1 MMDWTNKL
9 KNKMEGYTEQPSDS
23 VWAGISAAAGLTGD
37 KRRAVPFWLLAGSA
51 IAAAA
56 MFGAMLFFNVKEDV
70 PVTMTAEAA
79 KVGQEPVVSA
89 QVVQDNDITSIPEAS
104 QARRFVETEVRDF
117 RGAAVSGDFSG
128 EAAGGVVSEASG
140 EVVWEPTDEVIG
152 VTAAASE
159 NEGNIE
165 TETEESIEPDDDGG
179 RFADAWKW
187 VLAEPELQRTKR
199 GGKLA
204 AGLSVNGSSSASS
217 LSSRPT
223 AAALGANPLDCG
235 VSSADWVD
243 RRVESA
249 AGVIVYNQPEV
260 TTEYSHKMPVKI
272 GASIRYDF
280 NKFLGIESG
289 LTYSFLSSD
298 LKTGE
303 EGAVSSWSK
312 GVQSMH
318 YLGIPLNLSF
328 NIFSSRYFNAYVTA
342 GGLMEKCVRGSLKT
356 DEYLDGKYHGS
367 SSTTLKQK
375 GLQWSV
381 NGAAGIQVNI
391 LPQLGLYMEPGVSHH
406 FSNNSKVRTIYSDK
420 PTDFSLS
427 FGLRYT
433 FR

>member
-1 MMDWTNKL
+1 MDWTNKL
-9 KNKMEGYTEQPSDS
+9 KDKMEGYTEQPSDS
-23 VWAGISAAAGLTGD
+23 VWAGISAAAGLTGN
-37 KRRAVPFWLLAGSA
+37 KRRAVPLWLLASSA

-56 MFGAMLFFNVKEDV
+56 LFGAMLFFNVKEDV
-70 PVTMTAEAA
+70 PATMTAEAVQ
-79 KVGQEPVVSA
+79 VGQEPVVSA
-89 QVVQDNDITSIPEAS
+89 QVVQDNDITSVPEVS
-104 QARRFVETEVRDF
+104 QARRYVETEVRDF
-117 RGAAVSGDFSG
+117 RGMAVSGDFSG
-128 EAAGGVVSEASG
+128 ESADEIVGEPSG
-140 EVVWEPTDEVIG
+140 EVVG
-152 VTAAASE
+152 VTAETSE

-165 TETEESIEPDDDGG
+165 TDMEESIEPDDDGG

-204 AGLSVNGSSSASS
+204 AGLSVNGSGSASS

-298 LKTGE
+298 LKTGK
-303 EGAVSSWSK
+303 EGAVSGWSK

-367 SSTTLKQK
+367 SSTALKQK

>member
-1 MMDWTNKL
+1 MDWTNKL
-9 KNKMEGYTEQPSDS
+9 KDKMEGYTEQPSDS
-23 VWAGISAAAGLTGD
+23 VWAGISAAAGLTGN
-37 KRRAVPFWLLAGSA
+37 KRRAVPLWLLASSA

-56 MFGAMLFFNVKEDV
+56 LFGAMLIFNAKEDV
-70 PVTMTAEAA
+70 PATMTAEAVQ
-79 KVGQEPVVSA
+79 VGQEPVVSA
-89 QVVQDNDITSIPEAS
+89 QVVKDNDITSVPEVS
-104 QARRFVETEVRDF
+104 QARHYVETEVRNF

-128 EAAGGVVSEASG
+128 ESSGDVVGEPSG
-140 EVVWEPTDEVIG
+140 DFSGEPTDEVIG

-165 TETEESIEPDDDGG
+165 TDMEESIEPDDDGG

-204 AGLSVNGSSSASS
+204 AGLSVNGSGSASS

-223 AAALGANPLDCG
+223 AAALGANPSDCG

-298 LKTGE
+298 LKTGK
-303 EGAVSSWSK
+303 EGAVSGWSK

-367 SSTTLKQK
+367 SSIALKQK

>member
-23 VWAGISAAAGLTGD
+23 VWAGISAAAGLTGN
-37 KRRAVPFWLLAGSA
+37 KHRAVPLWLLASSA

-56 MFGAMLFFNVKEDV
+56 LFGAMLIFNAKEDV
-70 PVTMTAEAA
+70 PATMTAEAV

-89 QVVQDNDITSIPEAS
+89 RVVQDNDIKSVPEVS
-104 QARRFVETEVRDF
+104 QAGLYVETEVRDF
-117 RGAAVSGDFSG
+117 RGTAVSGDFSD
-128 EAAGGVVSEASG
+128 EPSDEVAVEPFG
-140 EVVWEPTDEVIG
+140 EVVEA
-152 VTAAASE
+152 TAETSE
-159 NEGNIE
+159 KNEIE
-165 TETEESIEPDDDGG
+165 GTIEPDTEEEIEPDEDGG
-179 RFADAWKW
+179 RFADEWKW

-204 AGLSVNGSSSASS
+204 AGLSVNGSGSASS

-223 AAALGANPLDCG
+223 AATLGANPLDCG

-243 RRVESA
+243 RRVESV
-249 AGVIVYNQPEV
+249 AGVIVYNQPVV

-303 EGAVSSWSK
+303 EGAVSGWSK

-367 SSTTLKQK
+367 SSTSLKQK

>member
-9 KNKMEGYTEQPSDS
+9 KDKMEGYTEQPSDS
-23 VWAGISAAAGLTGD
+23 VWAGISAAAGLTGN
-37 KRRAVPFWLLAGSA
+37 KRRAVPLWLLASSA

-56 MFGAMLFFNVKEDV
+56 LFGAMLFFNVKEDV
-70 PVTMTAEAA
+70 PATMTAEAV
-79 KVGQEPVVSA
+79 KVGHEPVVSA
-89 QVVQDNDITSIPEAS
+89 QVVQDNDITSVPEVS
-104 QARRFVETEVRDF
+104 QVRRYVETEVRDF
-117 RGAAVSGDFSG
+117 RGAAVSGDFSDEPSDEVAG
-128 EAAGGVVSEASG
+128 EPFG
-140 EVVWEPTDEVIG
+140 EVVG

-165 TETEESIEPDDDGG
+165 TDMEESIEPDDNGG

-204 AGLSVNGSSSASS
+204 AGLSVNGSGSASS

-298 LKTGE
+298 LKTGK
-303 EGAVSSWSK
+303 EGAVSGWSK
-312 GVQSMH
+312 GVQSLH

-367 SSTTLKQK
+367 SSTSLKQK

>member
-23 VWAGISAAAGLTGD
+23 VWAGISAAAGLTGN
-37 KRRAVPFWLLAGSA
+37 KHRAVPLWLLASSA

-56 MFGAMLFFNVKEDV
+56 LFGAMLIFNAKEDV
-70 PVTMTAEAA
+70 PATMTAEAV

-89 QVVQDNDITSIPEAS
+89 RVVQDNDITSVPEVS
-104 QARRFVETEVRDF
+104 QAGLYVETEVSDF
-117 RGAAVSGDFSG
+117 RGAAVSGDFSD
-128 EAAGGVVSEASG
+128 EPSDEVDVEPFG
-140 EVVWEPTDEVIG
+140 EVVG
-152 VTAAASE
+152 VTADTSE
-159 NEGNIE
+159 KNEIE
-165 TETEESIEPDDDGG
+165 GTIEHDTEEDIEPDEDGG

-204 AGLSVNGSSSASS
+204 AGLSVNGSGSASS

-223 AAALGANPLDCG
+223 AATLGANPLDCG

-243 RRVESA
+243 RRVESV
-249 AGVIVYNQPEV
+249 AGVIVYNQPVV

-303 EGAVSSWSK
+303 EGAVSGWSK

-367 SSTTLKQK
+367 SSTSLKQK

-433 FR
+433 FL

>member
-56 MFGAMLFFNVKEDV
+56 LFGAMLFFNVKEDV
-70 PVTMTAEAA
+70 PATMTAEAV

-89 QVVQDNDITSIPEAS
+89 QVVQDNDITSVPDVS
-104 QARRFVETEVRDF
+104 QARRFVETEVRNF

-128 EAAGGVVSEASG
+128 ETSGDVVGEASG
-140 EVVWEPTDEVIG
+140 DFSGEPTDEVVG

-159 NEGNIE
+159 NEGDIE
-165 TETEESIEPDDDGG
+165 PDMEESIEPDDDGG

-204 AGLSVNGSSSASS
+204 AGLSVNGSGSASS

-223 AAALGANPLDCG
+223 AAALGANPLDSG

-367 SSTTLKQK
+367 SSTTLRQK

-433 FR
+433 IR

>member
-1 MMDWTNKL
+1 MDWTNKL
-9 KNKMEGYTEQPSDS
+9 KNKMEGYSEQPSDS
-23 VWAGISAAAGLTGD
+23 VWAGISAAAGLTGN
-37 KRRAVPFWLLAGSA
+37 KRRAVPLWLLASSA

-56 MFGAMLFFNVKEDV
+56 LFGAMLFFNVKEDV
-70 PVTMTAEAA
+70 PATMTAEAV
-79 KVGQEPVVSA
+79 KVGHEPVVSA
-89 QVVQDNDITSIPEAS
+89 QVVQDNDITSVPEVS
-104 QARRFVETEVRDF
+104 QARRYVETEVRDF
-117 RGAAVSGDFSG
+117 RGVAVSGDFSG
-128 EAAGGVVSEASG
+128 ESS
-140 EVVWEPTDEVIG
+140 DEVAG
-152 VTAAASE
+152 VTAETSE
-159 NEGNIE
+159 NDGNIE
-165 TETEESIEPDDDGG
+165 TDMEESIEPDDDGG

-204 AGLSVNGSSSASS
+204 AGLSVNGSGSASS

-243 RRVESA
+243 RRVESS

-298 LKTGE
+298 LKTGK

-367 SSTTLKQK
+367 SSTALKQK

>member
-23 VWAGISAAAGLTGD
+23 VWAGISAAAGLTEN
-37 KRRAVPFWLLAGSA
+37 KRRAVPLWLLASSA

-56 MFGAMLFFNVKEDV
+56 LFGAMLIFNAKEDV
-70 PVTMTAEAA
+70 PTTMTAEAV

-89 QVVQDNDITSIPEAS
+89 QVVQDNDIASIPEAS

-117 RGAAVSGDFSG
+117 RGAAVSGVFSG
-128 EAAGGVVSEASG
+128 EPSDEVAGEPFG
-140 EVVWEPTDEVIG
+140 EVVG
-152 VTAAASE
+152 VTAETSE

-165 TETEESIEPDDDGG
+165 TDMEESIEPDDDGG

-204 AGLSVNGSSSASS
+204 AGLSVNGSGSASS

-312 GVQSMH
+312 GIQSMH

-367 SSTTLKQK
+367 SSTALKQK

>member
-1 MMDWTNKL
+1 MDWTNKL
-9 KNKMEGYTEQPSDS
+9 KDKMEGYTEQPSDS
-23 VWAGISAAAGLTGD
+23 VWAGISAAAGLTGN
-37 KRRAVPFWLLAGSA
+37 KRRAVPLWLLASSA

-56 MFGAMLFFNVKEDV
+56 LFGAMLIFNAKEDV
-70 PVTMTAEAA
+70 PATMTAEAVQ
-79 KVGQEPVVSA
+79 VGQEPVVSA
-89 QVVQDNDITSIPEAS
+89 QVVQDNDITSVPEVS

-117 RGAAVSGDFSG
+117 RGATVSDDFSGESSGDVVGEPSGDFSG
-128 EAAGGVVSEASG
+128 
-140 EVVWEPTDEVIG
+140 EPTDEVIG

-165 TETEESIEPDDDGG
+165 TDMEESIEPDDDGG

-204 AGLSVNGSSSASS
+204 AGLSVNGSGSASS

-272 GASIRYDF
+272 GTSIRYDF

>member
-1 MMDWTNKL
+1 MDWTNKL

-23 VWAGISAAAGLTGD
+23 VWACISAAAGLTGD

-56 MFGAMLFFNVKEDV
+56 LFGAMLFFNVKEDV
-70 PVTMTAEAA
+70 PVTMTAEAV

-117 RGAAVSGDFSG
+117 RGAAVSGDFSDEPSG
-128 EAAGGVVSEASG
+128 DVVCEASG
-140 EVVWEPTDEVIG
+140 DFSGEPTDEVIG

-204 AGLSVNGSSSASS
+204 AGLSVNGSGSASS

-367 SSTTLKQK
+367 SSTALKQK

-433 FR
+433 IR

>member
-23 VWAGISAAAGLTGD
+23 VWAGISAAAGLTGN
-37 KRRAVPFWLLAGSA
+37 KRRAVPLWLLASSA

-56 MFGAMLFFNVKEDV
+56 LFGAMLFFNVKEDV
-70 PVTMTAEAA
+70 PATMTAEAA
-79 KVGQEPVVSA
+79 KVGQETVVSA
-89 QVVQDNDITSIPEAS
+89 QVVQDNDITSVPEVS
-104 QARRFVETEVRDF
+104 QARHYVETEVRDF
-117 RGAAVSGDFSG
+117 RGAAVSGDFSDESSG
-128 EAAGGVVSEASG
+128 NVVG
-140 EVVWEPTDEVIG
+140 EVVG
-152 VTAAASE
+152 VTAEASE

-165 TETEESIEPDDDGG
+165 TDMEESIEPDDDGG

-187 VLAEPELQRTKR
+187 ELAEPELQRTKR

-204 AGLSVNGSSSASS
+204 AGLSVNGSGSASS

-367 SSTTLKQK
+367 SSTALKQK

>member
-23 VWAGISAAAGLTGD
+23 VWAGISAAAGLTGN
-37 KRRAVPFWLLAGSA
+37 KHRAVPLWLLASSA

-56 MFGAMLFFNVKEDV
+56 LFGAMLIFNAKEDV
-70 PVTMTAEAA
+70 PATMTAEAV

-89 QVVQDNDITSIPEAS
+89 RVVQDNDITSVPEVS
-104 QARRFVETEVRDF
+104 QAGLYVETEVRDF
-117 RGAAVSGDFSG
+117 SGAAVSGDFSD
-128 EAAGGVVSEASG
+128 EPSDEVAVEPFG
-140 EVVWEPTDEVIG
+140 EVVAG
-152 VTAAASE
+152 TADTSE
-159 NEGNIE
+159 KNEIE
-165 TETEESIEPDDDGG
+165 GTIEHDTEEDIEPDEDGG

-204 AGLSVNGSSSASS
+204 AGLSVNGSGSASS

-223 AAALGANPLDCG
+223 AATLGANPLDCG

-243 RRVESA
+243 RRVESV
-249 AGVIVYNQPEV
+249 AGVIVYNQPVV

-303 EGAVSSWSK
+303 EGAVSGWSK

-367 SSTTLKQK
+367 SSTSLKQK

-381 NGAAGIQVNI
+381 NGAAGIQANI

>member
-9 KNKMEGYTEQPSDS
+9 KDKMEGYTEQPSDS
-23 VWAGISAAAGLTGD
+23 VWAGISAAAGLTGN
-37 KRRAVPFWLLAGSA
+37 KRRAVPLWLLARSA

-56 MFGAMLFFNVKEDV
+56 LFGAMLIFNAKEDV
-70 PVTMTAEAA
+70 PATMTAEAV

-89 QVVQDNDITSIPEAS
+89 QVVQDNDIASVPEAS

-117 RGAAVSGDFSG
+117 RGATVSDDFSG
-128 EAAGGVVSEASG
+128 EAAGDVVSEPSG
-140 EVVWEPTDEVIG
+140 DFSGEPTDEVIG
-152 VTAAASE
+152 VTAAASGK
-159 NEGNIE
+159 EGNIE
-165 TETEESIEPDDDGG
+165 PDTEEDIEPDDDGG

-204 AGLSVNGSSSASS
+204 AGLSVNGSGSASS

-303 EGAVSSWSK
+303 EGAVSGWSK

-367 SSTTLKQK
+367 SSTALKQK

-420 PTDFSLS
+420 PTDLSLS

>member
-56 MFGAMLFFNVKEDV
+56 LFGAMLFFNVKEDV
-70 PVTMTAEAA
+70 PASMTAEAV
-79 KVGQEPVVSA
+79 KVVQEPVVSA
-89 QVVQDNDITSIPEAS
+89 QVVQDNDITNVPEAS

-128 EAAGGVVSEASG
+128 ESSGDVVGEPSG
-140 EVVWEPTDEVIG
+140 EVVG
-152 VTAAASE
+152 VAAEASE

-165 TETEESIEPDDDGG
+165 TDMEESIEPDDDGG

-204 AGLSVNGSSSASS
+204 AGLSVNGSGSASS

-328 NIFSSRYFNAYVTA
+328 NIFSSRYFNAYLTA

-367 SSTTLKQK
+367 SSTTLRQK

-433 FR
+433 IR

>member
-9 KNKMEGYTEQPSDS
+9 KDKMEGYTEQPSDS
-23 VWAGISAAAGLTGD
+23 VWAGISAAAGLTGN
-37 KRRAVPFWLLAGSA
+37 KRRAVPLWLLASSA
-51 IAAAA
+51 IGAAAL
-56 MFGAMLFFNVKEDV
+56 FGAMLFFNVKEDI
-70 PVTMTAEAA
+70 PATMTAEAV

-89 QVVQDNDITSIPEAS
+89 QVVQDNDITSVPEVS
-104 QARRFVETEVRDF
+104 QARRYVETEVRDF
-117 RGAAVSGDFSG
+117 RGMAVSGDFSDEPSDEVAG
-128 EAAGGVVSEASG
+128 EPFG
-140 EVVWEPTDEVIG
+140 EVVG
-152 VTAAASE
+152 VTAEASE

-165 TETEESIEPDDDGG
+165 TDMEESIEPDDDGG

-199 GGKLA
+199 SGKLA
-204 AGLSVNGSSSASS
+204 AGLSVNGSGSASS

-223 AAALGANPLDCG
+223 AAVLGANPLDCG

-328 NIFSSRYFNAYVTA
+328 NIFSSRYFNAYVTV

>member
-1 MMDWTNKL
+1 MDWTNKL
-9 KNKMEGYTEQPSDS
+9 KNKMEGYSEQPSDS
-23 VWAGISAAAGLTGD
+23 VWAGISAAAGLTGN
-37 KRRAVPFWLLAGSA
+37 KRRAVPLWLLASSA

-56 MFGAMLFFNVKEDV
+56 LFGAMLFFNVKEDV
-70 PVTMTAEAA
+70 PATMTAEAV
-79 KVGQEPVVSA
+79 KVGHEPVVSA
-89 QVVQDNDITSIPEAS
+89 QVVQDNDITSVPEVS
-104 QARRFVETEVRDF
+104 QARRYVETEVRDF
-117 RGAAVSGDFSG
+117 RGVAVSGDFSG
-128 EAAGGVVSEASG
+128 ESS
-140 EVVWEPTDEVIG
+140 DEVAG
-152 VTAAASE
+152 VTAETSE
-159 NEGNIE
+159 NDGNIE
-165 TETEESIEPDDDGG
+165 TDMEESIEPDDDGG

-204 AGLSVNGSSSASS
+204 AGLSVNGSGSASS

-243 RRVESA
+243 RRVESS

-298 LKTGE
+298 LKTGK

>member
-23 VWAGISAAAGLTGD
+23 VWAGISAAAGLTGN
-37 KRRAVPFWLLAGSA
+37 KHRAVPLWLLASSA

-56 MFGAMLFFNVKEDV
+56 LFGAMLIFNAKEDV
-70 PVTMTAEAA
+70 PATMTAEAV

-89 QVVQDNDITSIPEAS
+89 RVVQDNDITSVPEVS
-104 QARRFVETEVRDF
+104 QAGLYVETEVRDF
-117 RGAAVSGDFSG
+117 RGAAVSGDFSD
-128 EAAGGVVSEASG
+128 EPFG
-140 EVVWEPTDEVIG
+140 EVVVEPFGEVVA
-152 VTAAASE
+152 VTADTSE
-159 NEGNIE
+159 KNEIE
-165 TETEESIEPDDDGG
+165 GTIEPDTEEDIEPDEDGG

-187 VLAEPELQRTKR
+187 VLAEPELQRRKR

-204 AGLSVNGSSSASS
+204 AGLSVNGSGSASS

-223 AAALGANPLDCG
+223 AATLGANPLDCG

-243 RRVESA
+243 RRVESV
-249 AGVIVYNQPEV
+249 AGVIVYNQPVV

-280 NKFLGIESG
+280 NKFIGIESG

-303 EGAVSSWSK
+303 EGAVSGWSK

-367 SSTTLKQK
+367 SSTSLKQK

-420 PTDFSLS
+420 P
-427 FGLRYT
+427 
-433 FR
+433 

>member
-1 MMDWTNKL
+1 MDWTNKL

-56 MFGAMLFFNVKEDV
+56 LFGAMLFFNVKEDV
-70 PVTMTAEAA
+70 PVTMTAEAV

-128 EAAGGVVSEASG
+128 EVSGDVVGEVVGVPSG
-140 EVVWEPTDEVIG
+140 EVVG

-165 TETEESIEPDDDGG
+165 TDMEESIEPDDDGG

-204 AGLSVNGSSSASS
+204 AGLSVNGSGSASS

-433 FR
+433 FQ

>member
-23 VWAGISAAAGLTGD
+23 VWAGISAAAGLTGN
-37 KRRAVPFWLLAGSA
+37 KHRAVPLWLLASSA
-51 IAAAA
+51 VAAAA
-56 MFGAMLFFNVKEDV
+56 LFGAMLIFNAKEDV
-70 PVTMTAEAA
+70 PATMTAEAV

-89 QVVQDNDITSIPEAS
+89 RVVQDNDITSVPEVS
-104 QARRFVETEVRDF
+104 QAGLYVETEVRDF
-117 RGAAVSGDFSG
+117 RGAAVSGDFSD
-128 EAAGGVVSEASG
+128 EPSDEVAVEPFG
-140 EVVWEPTDEVIG
+140 EVVEA
-152 VTAAASE
+152 TAETSE
-159 NEGNIE
+159 KNEIE
-165 TETEESIEPDDDGG
+165 GTIEPDTEEEIEPDEDGG
-179 RFADAWKW
+179 RFADEWKW

-204 AGLSVNGSSSASS
+204 AGLSVNGSGSASS

-223 AAALGANPLDCG
+223 AATLGANPLDCG

-243 RRVESA
+243 RRVESV
-249 AGVIVYNQPEV
+249 AGVIVYNQPVV

-303 EGAVSSWSK
+303 EGAVSGWSK

-367 SSTTLKQK
+367 SSTSLKQK

>member
-1 MMDWTNKL
+1 MDWTNKL
-9 KNKMEGYTEQPSDS
+9 KDKMEGYTEQPSDS
-23 VWAGISAAAGLTGD
+23 VWAGISAAAGLTGN
-37 KRRAVPFWLLAGSA
+37 KRRAVPLWLLASSA
-51 IAAAA
+51 VAAAA
-56 MFGAMLFFNVKEDV
+56 LFGAMLFFNIKEDV
-70 PVTMTAEAA
+70 PETITAEAV

-89 QVVQDNDITSIPEAS
+89 QVVQDNDITSVPEVS
-104 QARRFVETEVRDF
+104 QARRYVQTEVRDF
-117 RGAAVSGDFSG
+117 RGMAVSGDFSG
-128 EAAGGVVSEASG
+128 ESADEIVGEPSG
-140 EVVWEPTDEVIG
+140 EVVG
-152 VTAAASE
+152 VTAETSE

-165 TETEESIEPDDDGG
+165 TDMEESIEPDDDGG

-204 AGLSVNGSSSASS
+204 AGLSVNGSGSASS

-223 AAALGANPLDCG
+223 VAALGANPLDCG

-298 LKTGE
+298 LKTGK
-303 EGAVSSWSK
+303 EGAVSGWSK

-367 SSTTLKQK
+367 SSTALKQK

>member
-9 KNKMEGYTEQPSDS
+9 KDKMEGYTEQPSDS
-23 VWAGISAAAGLTGD
+23 VWAGISAAAGLTGN
-37 KRRAVPFWLLAGSA
+37 KRRAVPLWLLASSA

-56 MFGAMLFFNVKEDV
+56 LFGAMLFFNVKEDI
-70 PVTMTAEAA
+70 PATMTAEAV

-89 QVVQDNDITSIPEAS
+89 QVVQDNDITSVPEVS
-104 QARRFVETEVRDF
+104 QARRYVETGVRDF
-117 RGAAVSGDFSG
+117 RGAAVSGDFSDEPSDEVAG
-128 EAAGGVVSEASG
+128 EPFG
-140 EVVWEPTDEVIG
+140 EVVG

-165 TETEESIEPDDDGG
+165 TDMEESIEPDDNGG

-204 AGLSVNGSSSASS
+204 AGLSVNGSGSASS

-298 LKTGE
+298 LKTGK
-303 EGAVSSWSK
+303 EGAVSGWSK
-312 GVQSMH
+312 GIQSMH

-328 NIFSSRYFNAYVTA
+328 NIFSSRYFNAYITA

-367 SSTTLKQK
+367 SSTALKQK

>member
-1 MMDWTNKL
+1 MDWTNKL

-23 VWAGISAAAGLTGD
+23 VWACISAAAGLTGD

-56 MFGAMLFFNVKEDV
+56 LFGAMLFFNVKEDV
-70 PVTMTAEAA
+70 PVTMTAEAG
-79 KVGQEPVVSA
+79 KIGQEPVVSA

-117 RGAAVSGDFSG
+117 RGAAVSGDFSD
-128 EAAGGVVSEASG
+128 EAAGDVVGEASG
-140 EVVWEPTDEVIG
+140 EVVG
-152 VTAAASE
+152 VTTEASE

-165 TETEESIEPDDDGG
+165 TDMEESIEPDDNGG

-204 AGLSVNGSSSASS
+204 AGLSVNGSGSASS

-433 FR
+433 IR

>member
-9 KNKMEGYTEQPSDS
+9 KDKMEGYTEQPSDS
-23 VWAGISAAAGLTGD
+23 VWAGISAAAGLTGN
-37 KRRAVPFWLLAGSA
+37 KRRAVPLWLLASSA

-56 MFGAMLFFNVKEDV
+56 LFGAMLIFNAKEDV
-70 PVTMTAEAA
+70 PATMTAEAVQ
-79 KVGQEPVVSA
+79 VGQESVVSA
-89 QVVQDNDITSIPEAS
+89 QVVKDNDITSVPEVS
-104 QARRFVETEVRDF
+104 PVRRHVETEVKDF
-117 RGAAVSGDFSG
+117 RSAIVSGDFSD
-128 EAAGGVVSEASG
+128 
-140 EVVWEPTDEVIG
+140 EPSDEVAG
-152 VTAAASE
+152 VTAETSKKDVI
-159 NEGNIE
+159 EGNIE
-165 TETEESIEPDDDGG
+165 PDMEEDIEPDDDGG
-179 RFADAWKW
+179 RFADAWAGI
-187 VLAEPELQRTKR
+187 LAEPELQRTKR

-204 AGLSVNGSSSASS
+204 AGLSVNGSGSASS

-298 LKTGE
+298 LKTGK
-303 EGAVSSWSK
+303 EGAVSGWSK

-367 SSTTLKQK
+367 SSTALKQK

>member
-1 MMDWTNKL
+1 MDWTNKL
-9 KNKMEGYTEQPSDS
+9 KDKMEGYTEQPSDS
-23 VWAGISAAAGLTGD
+23 VWAGISAAAGLTGN
-37 KRRAVPFWLLAGSA
+37 KRRAVPLWLLASSA
-51 IAAAA
+51 IAAAGL
-56 MFGAMLFFNVKEDV
+56 FGAMLIFNAKEDV
-70 PVTMTAEAA
+70 PATMTAEAVQ
-79 KVGQEPVVSA
+79 VGREPVVSA
-89 QVVQDNDITSIPEAS
+89 QVVQDNDITSVPEIS
-104 QARRFVETEVRDF
+104 QVRRYVETEVRDF
-117 RGAAVSGDFSG
+117 HGMAVSGDFSG
-128 EAAGGVVSEASG
+128 ESADEIVGEPSG
-140 EVVWEPTDEVIG
+140 EVVGESSGEVVG
-152 VTAAASE
+152 VTAETSE
-159 NEGNIE
+159 KDEIEGN
-165 TETEESIEPDDDGG
+165 IEPDDDGG
-179 RFADAWKW
+179 RFVDAWKW

-204 AGLSVNGSSSASS
+204 AGLSVNGSGSASS

-260 TTEYSHKMPVKI
+260 STEYSHKMPVKI

-298 LKTGE
+298 LKTGK

-367 SSTTLKQK
+367 SSTALKQK

>member
-23 VWAGISAAAGLTGD
+23 VWAGISAAAGLTVN
-37 KRRAVPFWLLAGSA
+37 KRRAVPLWLLASSA
-51 IAAAA
+51 IAAAGL
-56 MFGAMLFFNVKEDV
+56 FGAMLFFNVKEDI
-70 PVTMTAEAA
+70 PATMTAEAV

-89 QVVQDNDITSIPEAS
+89 QVVQDNDITSVPEVS
-104 QARRFVETEVRDF
+104 QARHYVETEVRDF
-117 RGAAVSGDFSG
+117 RGAAVSGDFSDVPSD
-128 EAAGGVVSEASG
+128 EVAREPFG
-140 EVVWEPTDEVIG
+140 EVVG
-152 VTAAASE
+152 VTAETSE

-165 TETEESIEPDDDGG
+165 TDMEESIEPDDDGG

-204 AGLSVNGSSSASS
+204 AGLSVNGSGSASS

-433 FR
+433 IR

>member
-1 MMDWTNKL
+1 MDWTNKL
-9 KNKMEGYTEQPSDS
+9 KDKMEGYTEQPSDS
-23 VWAGISAAAGLTGD
+23 VWAGISAAAGLTGN
-37 KRRAVPFWLLAGSA
+37 KRRAVPLWLLASSA

-56 MFGAMLFFNVKEDV
+56 LFGAMLFFNVKEDI
-70 PVTMTAEAA
+70 PATMTAEAV

-89 QVVQDNDITSIPEAS
+89 QVVQDNDITSVPEVS
-104 QARRFVETEVRDF
+104 QARRYVETEVSDF
-117 RGAAVSGDFSG
+117 RGAVVSGDFSDEPSDDVAG
-128 EAAGGVVSEASG
+128 EPFG
-140 EVVWEPTDEVIG
+140 EVVG
-152 VTAAASE
+152 VTAETSE
-159 NEGNIE
+159 NDGNIE
-165 TETEESIEPDDDGG
+165 TDMEESIEPDDDGG

-187 VLAEPELQRTKR
+187 VLEEPELQRTKR

-204 AGLSVNGSSSASS
+204 AGLSVNGSGSASS

-223 AAALGANPLDCG
+223 AAELGANPLDCG

-260 TTEYSHKMPVKI
+260 STEYSHKMPVKI

-298 LKTGE
+298 LKTGK
-303 EGAVSSWSK
+303 EGAVSGWSK

-367 SSTTLKQK
+367 SSTSLKQK

-406 FSNNSKVRTIYSDK
+406 FRNNSKVRTIYSDK

>member
-1 MMDWTNKL
+1 MDWTNKL

-56 MFGAMLFFNVKEDV
+56 LFGAMLFFNVKEDV
-70 PVTMTAEAA
+70 PATMTAEAV
-79 KVGQEPVVSA
+79 KVVQEPVVSA
-89 QVVQDNDITSIPEAS
+89 QVVQDNDITSVPEVS

-128 EAAGGVVSEASG
+128 EASDEVTGEPFGDFSG
-140 EVVWEPTDEVIG
+140 KPTDEVIG

-159 NEGNIE
+159 KEGNIE
-165 TETEESIEPDDDGG
+165 PDTEEDIEPDDDGG

-204 AGLSVNGSSSASS
+204 AGLSVNGSGSASS

-303 EGAVSSWSK
+303 ESAVSSWSK

-433 FR
+433 IR

>member
-23 VWAGISAAAGLTGD
+23 VWAGISAAAGLTGN
-37 KRRAVPFWLLAGSA
+37 KHRAVPLWLLASSA

-56 MFGAMLFFNVKEDV
+56 LFGAMLIFNAKEDV
-70 PVTMTAEAA
+70 PATMTAEAV
-79 KVGQEPVVSA
+79 KVGQETVVSA
-89 QVVQDNDITSIPEAS
+89 RGVQDNDITSVPEVS
-104 QARRFVETEVRDF
+104 QARLYVETEVRDF
-117 RGAAVSGDFSG
+117 SGAAVSGDFSD
-128 EAAGGVVSEASG
+128 EPSDEVAVEPFG
-140 EVVWEPTDEVIG
+140 EVVG
-152 VTAAASE
+152 VTADTSE
-159 NEGNIE
+159 KNEIE
-165 TETEESIEPDDDGG
+165 GTIEHDTEEDIEPDEDGG

-204 AGLSVNGSSSASS
+204 AGLSVNGSGSASS

-223 AAALGANPLDCG
+223 AATLGANPLDCG

-243 RRVESA
+243 RRVESV
-249 AGVIVYNQPEV
+249 AGVIVYNQPVV

-303 EGAVSSWSK
+303 EGAVSGWSK

-367 SSTTLKQK
+367 SSTALKQK

>member
-23 VWAGISAAAGLTGD
+23 VWAGISAAAGLTGN
-37 KRRAVPFWLLAGSA
+37 KHRAVPLWLLASSA

-56 MFGAMLFFNVKEDV
+56 LFGAMLIFNAKEDV
-70 PVTMTAEAA
+70 PATMTAEAV

-89 QVVQDNDITSIPEAS
+89 RVVQDNDITSVPEVS
-104 QARRFVETEVRDF
+104 QARLYVETEVSDF
-117 RGAAVSGDFSG
+117 RGAAVSGDFSD
-128 EAAGGVVSEASG
+128 EPSDEVAVEPFG
-140 EVVWEPTDEVIG
+140 EVVA
-152 VTAAASE
+152 VTADTSE
-159 NEGNIE
+159 KNEIE
-165 TETEESIEPDDDGG
+165 GTIEPDSEEDIEPGEDGG

-204 AGLSVNGSSSASS
+204 AGLSVNGSGSASS

-223 AAALGANPLDCG
+223 AATLGANPLDCG

-243 RRVESA
+243 RRVESV
-249 AGVIVYNQPEV
+249 AGVIVYNQPVV

-303 EGAVSSWSK
+303 EGAVSGWSK

-367 SSTTLKQK
+367 SSTSLKQK

-427 FGLRYT
+427 FGLRYS

>member
-1 MMDWTNKL
+1 MDWTNKL
-9 KNKMEGYTEQPSDS
+9 KDKMEGYTEQPSDS
-23 VWAGISAAAGLTGD
+23 VWAGISAAAGLTGN
-37 KRRAVPFWLLAGSA
+37 KRRAVPLWLLASSA

-56 MFGAMLFFNVKEDV
+56 LFGAMLIFNVKEDV
-70 PVTMTAEAA
+70 PATMTAEAV

-89 QVVQDNDITSIPEAS
+89 QVVQDNDIASVPEAS

-117 RGAAVSGDFSG
+117 RGATVSDDFSGESSGDVVGEPSGDFSG
-128 EAAGGVVSEASG
+128 
-140 EVVWEPTDEVIG
+140 EPTDEVIG

-165 TETEESIEPDDDGG
+165 TDMEESIEPDDDGG

-204 AGLSVNGSSSASS
+204 AGLSVNGSGSASS

-375 GLQWSV
+375 GLQWSI

>member
-23 VWAGISAAAGLTGD
+23 VWAGISAAAGLTGN
-37 KRRAVPFWLLAGSA
+37 KRRAVPLWLLASSA

-56 MFGAMLFFNVKEDV
+56 LFGAMLIFNAKEDV
-70 PVTMTAEAA
+70 PATMTAEAV

-89 QVVQDNDITSIPEAS
+89 QVVQDNDITSIPEVS

-128 EAAGGVVSEASG
+128 ESADEVAGEPSG
-140 EVVWEPTDEVIG
+140 EVVG
-152 VTAAASE
+152 VTAETSDKDE
-159 NEGNIE
+159 IEGNIE
-165 TETEESIEPDDDGG
+165 PEDDSG

-204 AGLSVNGSSSASS
+204 AGLSVNGSGSASS

-298 LKTGE
+298 LKTGK
-303 EGAVSSWSK
+303 EGAVSGWSK
-312 GVQSMH
+312 GIQSMN

>member
-9 KNKMEGYTEQPSDS
+9 KDKMEGYTEQPSDS
-23 VWAGISAAAGLTGD
+23 VWAGISAAAGLTGN
-37 KRRAVPFWLLAGSA
+37 KRSAVPLWLLAGSA

-56 MFGAMLFFNVKEDV
+56 LFGAMLFFNVKEDV
-70 PVTMTAEAA
+70 PATMTAEAV

-89 QVVQDNDITSIPEAS
+89 QVVQDNDITSIPEVS
-104 QARRFVETEVRDF
+104 QARHYVENGVRDF
-117 RGAAVSGDFSG
+117 RGAAVSGDFSDEPSDEVAG
-128 EAAGGVVSEASG
+128 EPFG
-140 EVVWEPTDEVIG
+140 EVVG

-165 TETEESIEPDDDGG
+165 TDMEESIEPDDNGG

-204 AGLSVNGSSSASS
+204 AGLSVNGSGSASS

-303 EGAVSSWSK
+303 EGAVSGWSK

-367 SSTTLKQK
+367 SSTALKQK

>member
-1 MMDWTNKL
+1 MDWTNKL

-23 VWAGISAAAGLTGD
+23 VWAGISAAAGLTGN
-37 KRRAVPFWLLAGSA
+37 KHRAVPLWLLASSA

-56 MFGAMLFFNVKEDV
+56 LFGAMLIFNAKEDV
-70 PVTMTAEAA
+70 PATMTAEAV

-89 QVVQDNDITSIPEAS
+89 RVVQDNDIKSVPEVS
-104 QARRFVETEVRDF
+104 QAGLYVETEVRDF
-117 RGAAVSGDFSG
+117 RGTAVSGDFSD
-128 EAAGGVVSEASG
+128 EPSDEVAVEPFG
-140 EVVWEPTDEVIG
+140 EVVEA
-152 VTAAASE
+152 TAETSE
-159 NEGNIE
+159 KNEIE
-165 TETEESIEPDDDGG
+165 GTIEPDTEEDIEPDEDGG
-179 RFADAWKW
+179 RFADEWKW

-204 AGLSVNGSSSASS
+204 AGLSVNGSGSASS

-223 AAALGANPLDCG
+223 AATLGANPLDCG

-243 RRVESA
+243 RRVESV
-249 AGVIVYNQPEV
+249 AGVIVYNQPVV

-303 EGAVSSWSK
+303 EGAVSGWSK

-367 SSTTLKQK
+367 SSTSLKQK

>member
-23 VWAGISAAAGLTGD
+23 VWAGISAAAGLTGN
-37 KRRAVPFWLLAGSA
+37 KHRAVPLWLLASSA

-56 MFGAMLFFNVKEDV
+56 LFGAMLIFNAKDDV
-70 PVTMTAEAA
+70 PATMTAEAV

-89 QVVQDNDITSIPEAS
+89 RVVQDNDITSVPEIS
-104 QARRFVETEVRDF
+104 QAGLYVETEVRDF
-117 RGAAVSGDFSG
+117 RGAAVSGDFSD
-128 EAAGGVVSEASG
+128 EPSDEVAVEPFG
-140 EVVWEPTDEVIG
+140 EVVEA
-152 VTAAASE
+152 TAETSE
-159 NEGNIE
+159 KNEIE
-165 TETEESIEPDDDGG
+165 GTIEPDTEEDIEPDEDGG
-179 RFADAWKW
+179 RFADEWKW

-204 AGLSVNGSSSASS
+204 AGLSVNGSGSASS

-223 AAALGANPLDCG
+223 AATLGANPLDCG

-243 RRVESA
+243 RRVESV
-249 AGVIVYNQPEV
+249 AGVIVYNQPVV

-303 EGAVSSWSK
+303 EGAVSGWSK

-367 SSTTLKQK
+367 SSTSLKQK

>member
-1 MMDWTNKL
+1 MDWTNKL

-23 VWAGISAAAGLTGD
+23 VWAGISAAAGLTGN
-37 KRRAVPFWLLAGSA
+37 KRRAVPLWLLASSA

-56 MFGAMLFFNVKEDV
+56 LFGAMLIFNAKEDV
-70 PVTMTAEAA
+70 PATMTSEAV
-79 KVGQEPVVSA
+79 KVGHEPVVSA
-89 QVVQDNDITSIPEAS
+89 RVVQDNDITSVPEVS
-104 QARRFVETEVRDF
+104 QARLYVETEVRDF
-117 RGAAVSGDFSG
+117 SGAAVSGDFSD
-128 EAAGGVVSEASG
+128 EPSDEVAVEPFG
-140 EVVWEPTDEVIG
+140 EVVG
-152 VTAAASE
+152 VTAETSE
-159 NEGNIE
+159 KNEIE
-165 TETEESIEPDDDGG
+165 GTIEHDTEEDIEPDEDGG

-204 AGLSVNGSSSASS
+204 AGLSVNGSCSASS

-223 AAALGANPLDCG
+223 AATLGANPLDCG

-243 RRVESA
+243 RRVESV
-249 AGVIVYNQPEV
+249 AGVIVYNQPVV

-303 EGAVSSWSK
+303 EGAVSGWSK

-367 SSTTLKQK
+367 SSTSLKQK

-381 NGAAGIQVNI
+381 NGAAGIQANI

>member
-1 MMDWTNKL
+1 
-9 KNKMEGYTEQPSDS
+9 MEGYTEQPSDS
-23 VWAGISAAAGLTGD
+23 VWAGISAAAGLTGN
-37 KRRAVPFWLLAGSA
+37 KRRAVPLWLLASSA

-56 MFGAMLFFNVKEDV
+56 LFGAMLIFNVKEDV

-89 QVVQDNDITSIPEAS
+89 QVVQDNDITSIPEVS
-104 QARRFVETEVRDF
+104 HARHYVETEVRDF

-128 EAAGGVVSEASG
+128 EPSGDVVGEASG
-140 EVVWEPTDEVIG
+140 EVVGESSGGVIG
-152 VTAAASE
+152 VTAEASE

-165 TETEESIEPDDDGG
+165 TDMEESIEPDDDGG

-204 AGLSVNGSSSASS
+204 AGLSVNGSGSASS

-298 LKTGE
+298 LKTGK
-303 EGAVSSWSK
+303 EGAVSGWSK

-367 SSTTLKQK
+367 SSTALKQK

>member
-1 MMDWTNKL
+1 MDWTNKL
-9 KNKMEGYTEQPSDS
+9 KNKMEDYTEQPSDS

-56 MFGAMLFFNVKEDV
+56 LFGAMLFFNVKEDV

-89 QVVQDNDITSIPEAS
+89 QVVQDNDIASVPEVN

-117 RGAAVSGDFSG
+117 RGAVVSGNFSGESSGDVVGEASGDFSG
-128 EAAGGVVSEASG
+128 E
-140 EVVWEPTDEVIG
+140 PTDEVVG

-165 TETEESIEPDDDGG
+165 TDMEESIEPDDDGG

-204 AGLSVNGSSSASS
+204 AGLSVNGSGSASS

-328 NIFSSRYFNAYVTA
+328 NIFSSRYFNAYATA

-367 SSTTLKQK
+367 SSTTLRQK

>member
-37 KRRAVPFWLLAGSA
+37 KRRAVPLWLLASSA
-51 IAAAA
+51 VAAAA
-56 MFGAMLFFNVKEDV
+56 LFGAMLIFNAKEDV
-70 PVTMTAEAA
+70 PATMTAEAV

-104 QARRFVETEVRDF
+104 QARSFVETEVRDF
-117 RGAAVSGDFSG
+117 RGAAVSGDFSD
-128 EAAGGVVSEASG
+128 EAAMDVVGEASG
-140 EVVWEPTDEVIG
+140 DFSGESSDEVVG

-165 TETEESIEPDDDGG
+165 TDMEESIEPDDDGG

-204 AGLSVNGSSSASS
+204 AGLSVNGSGSASS

-367 SSTTLKQK
+367 SSTPLRQK

>member
-1 MMDWTNKL
+1 MDWTNKL
-9 KNKMEGYTEQPSDS
+9 KDKMEGYTEQPSDS
-23 VWAGISAAAGLTGD
+23 VWAGISAAAGLTGN
-37 KRRAVPFWLLAGSA
+37 KRRAVPLWLLASSA

-56 MFGAMLFFNVKEDV
+56 LFGAMLIFNAKEDV
-70 PVTMTAEAA
+70 PATMTAEAVQ
-79 KVGQEPVVSA
+79 VGQEPVVSA
-89 QVVQDNDITSIPEAS
+89 QVVKDNDITSVPEVS
-104 QARRFVETEVRDF
+104 QARHYVENEVRDF
-117 RGAAVSGDFSG
+117 RGAAVSDDFSDEPSDEVAG
-128 EAAGGVVSEASG
+128 EPSG
-140 EVVWEPTDEVIG
+140 EVVG
-152 VTAAASE
+152 VTAETSE

-165 TETEESIEPDDDGG
+165 TNMEESIEPDDDGG

-204 AGLSVNGSSSASS
+204 AGLSVNGSGSASS

-260 TTEYSHKMPVKI
+260 TTEYSHKIPVKI
-272 GASIRYDF
+272 GASIRYNF

-303 EGAVSSWSK
+303 EGAVSGWSK

>member
-1 MMDWTNKL
+1 
-9 KNKMEGYTEQPSDS
+9 MEGYTEQPSDS
-23 VWAGISAAAGLTGD
+23 VWAGISAAAGLTGN
-37 KRRAVPFWLLAGSA
+37 KRRAVPLWLLASSA

-56 MFGAMLFFNVKEDV
+56 LFGAMLFFNVKEDV
-70 PVTMTAEAA
+70 PATMTAEAV
-79 KVGQEPVVSA
+79 KVGHEPVVSA
-89 QVVQDNDITSIPEAS
+89 QVVQDNDITSVPEVS
-104 QARRFVETEVRDF
+104 QARRYVETEVRDF
-117 RGAAVSGDFSG
+117 RGVAVSGDFSG
-128 EAAGGVVSEASG
+128 ESS
-140 EVVWEPTDEVIG
+140 DEVAG
-152 VTAAASE
+152 VTAETSE
-159 NEGNIE
+159 NDCNIE
-165 TETEESIEPDDDGG
+165 TDMEESIEPDDDGG

-204 AGLSVNGSSSASS
+204 AGLSVNGSGSASS

-243 RRVESA
+243 RRVESS

-367 SSTTLKQK
+367 SSTALKQK